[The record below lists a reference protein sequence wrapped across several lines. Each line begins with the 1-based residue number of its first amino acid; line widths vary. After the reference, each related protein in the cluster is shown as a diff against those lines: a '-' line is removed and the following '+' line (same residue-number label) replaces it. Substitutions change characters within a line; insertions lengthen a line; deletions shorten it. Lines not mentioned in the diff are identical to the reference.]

1 MAYYKTQDMKAKH
14 NISEKMIKRASAVL
28 VLAVALVGTA
38 CDKEEV
44 MPEKNAGYDKEYVL
58 PQARILNQQERDLIR
73 ARRDEYNRMLQ
84 E

>member
-1 MAYYKTQDMKAKH
+1 MKAKH
-14 NISEKMIKRASAVL
+14 NISEKMIKRASTVL
-28 VLAVALVGTA
+28 LLAIGLIITA

-73 ARRDEYNRMLQ
+73 ARREEYNRVLN